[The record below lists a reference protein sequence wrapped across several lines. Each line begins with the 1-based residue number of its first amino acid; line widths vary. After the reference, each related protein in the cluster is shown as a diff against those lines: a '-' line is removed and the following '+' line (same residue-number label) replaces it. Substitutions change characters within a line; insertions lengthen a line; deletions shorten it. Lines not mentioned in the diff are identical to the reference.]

1 MTPSKSWKIHRY
13 KHLYAKTQSKR
24 STLEKFKIK
33 ETAAQHILN
42 VIPSTFP
49 RMKGASFIV
58 FESTKLLNIPAHIKP
73 ILSLDDCGYGYA
85 LKEFNSDFEV
95 YVHDEY
101 NDTIP
106 DDLTLNDYLAKNTS
120 KGNVCKYRQSSIT
133 WCTIEDG
140 HQSEDE

>member
-1 MTPSKSWKIHRY
+1 MP
-13 KHLYAKTQSKR
+13 KHGQKR
-24 STLEKFKIK
+24 STLEKLKIK

-49 RMKGASFIV
+49 RMKGANFIV

-73 ILSLDDCGYGYA
+73 ILNLDDRGYGYA
-85 LKEFNSDFEV
+85 LKEFNSDFKV
-95 YVHDEY
+95 YVHDGY

-120 KGNVCKYRQSSIT
+120 KGNVCKYHQSSIT